1 MYMCVYIYIMECYSA
16 IKSNTFDL
24 VLMRWM
30 TLEHVLQ
37 SEVSKKE
44 EDKYHVLIKA
54 YICNLERCF

>member
-1 MYMCVYIYIMECYSA
+1 MECYSA
-16 IKSNTFDL
+16 IKSNSFEL

-54 YICNLERCF
+54 YICNLDNWY

>member
-1 MYMCVYIYIMECYSA
+1 MECYSA